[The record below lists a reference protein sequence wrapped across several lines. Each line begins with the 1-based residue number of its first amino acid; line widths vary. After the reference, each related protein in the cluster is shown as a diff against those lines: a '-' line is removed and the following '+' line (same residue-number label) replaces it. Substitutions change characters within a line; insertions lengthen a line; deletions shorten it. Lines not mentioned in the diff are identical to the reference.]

1 MFHSTRGKELV
12 TSSEAILNGLAPD
25 GGLYV
30 IDKLPQL
37 DYHDFLD
44 DNYITIASKILK
56 AFFPEFDYDDIYN
69 EISDAYSSFDIKEVV
84 DLKKCG
90 NAYFLELFHGPTLA
104 FKDLALVVLP
114 RLMKLSKKKLGVN
127 KNITILTATSG
138 DTGGAALNGFKNID
152 GISIVVLYPN
162 GGVSMVQEAQMC
174 SFKSNTAKVI
184 AVEGNFDDCQSFV
197 KNFFDNHKDLNL
209 SSANSI
215 NIARLIP
222 QVVYYFY
229 SYVEL
234 VRRGEIKAGEEINF
248 DVPTGNFG
256 NIFAGFYAKKM
267 GLPINNLICAS
278 NKNSVLTDFFNT
290 GIYNKNRKFYK
301 TNSPSMDIL
310 ISSNLERLIFYG
322 TNEDTSKTK
331 MLMNDLKT
339 KGVYDFKNPFDFFK
353 SYSTDEKKTLE
364 VIKDVYDKYNYVI
377 DPHTSV
383 AYNAYL
389 EYANNNDDLK
399 KTVVIST
406 ASPFKFPQ
414 AVLSAFGDNCDTNA
428 IDELSSK
435 FNLAIPKVLN
445 YPKPNREV
453 LSLDSLDSY
462 IVDVIKCLR

>member
-1 MFHSTRGKELV
+1 
-12 TSSEAILNGLAPD
+12 
-25 GGLYV
+25 
-30 IDKLPQL
+30 
-37 DYHDFLD
+37 
-44 DNYITIASKILK
+44 
-56 AFFPEFDYDDIYN
+56 
-69 EISDAYSSFDIKEVV
+69 
-84 DLKKCG
+84 
-90 NAYFLELFHGPTLA
+90 
-104 FKDLALVVLP
+104 
-114 RLMKLSKKKLGVN
+114 
-127 KNITILTATSG
+127 
-138 DTGGAALNGFKNID
+138 
-152 GISIVVLYPN
+152 
-162 GGVSMVQEAQMC
+162 MC

-322 TNEDTSKTK
+322 TNEDTSKTN
-331 MLMNDLKT
+331 MLMNDLKA